1 MAVNNSLFESE
12 SPLPFNHLDD
22 TAFNAVL
29 YEFEHGPL
37 NFNLDRLESLI
48 FNPIEYLPSTLE
60 NSFITNLDPD
70 LNFNELMPSNSRY
83 MIESEVNELVTDKPC
98 NSGMS
103 FLHINCRSLIG
114 NFDRFRVLTTNLLD
128 SFSVIGVSET
138 WLNDDTF
145 NMVNLP
151 GYNFIS
157 NHRRG
162 KTGGGVGLYLGDYF
176 QYKLIQDCNISNPE
190 VIESLFVEISNP
202 LGKNIIVGTVYRPP
216 NQNLV
221 SFIEDFNKILSI
233 ISKDNKQ
240 CYIMG
245 DFNLDLLHCDHHAYT
260 QEFIDSLFSH
270 MFIPLI
276 NKPTRLT
283 SHSAT
288 LIDNIFTNC
297 FTQNIVNGI
306 ILNDLS
312 DHLPVFALSSTKFEK
327 PNNETTYYTRDYND
341 LNIIK
346 FQTKLSQVEWTRVLI
361 GQDPNR
367 LYDVFAEEY
376 YRHFEDCFPL
386 KISKLNSCRKSKSPW
401 ITKGLLTSV
410 KKKNKLYKKY
420 LANPTPVRDSQYKRY
435 KNKLNH
441 LIRISKKTYYDKKF
455 ELAKS
460 DLKTTWKLI
469 NEVTNLKR
477 KKPSLPSS
485 FRSNNMTI
493 NEPSKIA
500 NDFCKYFSEIGP
512 SLARKIPP
520 TNRSFHEFLGPTI
533 SETIFLKP
541 TTVNEL
547 REICMSF
554 KNGKAPGYDNLP
566 IHIIKKSF
574 ELISEPLMLV
584 INSSLEA
591 GLFPDKLKVA
601 KIIPIYKAGEV
612 DTFTNYRPISI
623 LSSFSKI
630 YERVMYNRLVEFTN
644 KLEIYYCHQF
654 GFRTNHSTNLALTHL
669 INKIATAIDQKEITA
684 SVFLDLSK
692 AFDTLNHDILF
703 SKLERYGIRG
713 VALNWVKSYFNNRT
727 QFVQYNKFSSARIAI
742 QCGVPQGS
750 ILGPLFFILY
760 INDLPNASHLVKP
773 LLFADDT
780 SICYA
785 SSDPIVLATVLNEA
799 LLNISTWMKANKLS
813 VNIDKTNYI
822 IFQPTQKKSTYEI
835 LLLLDDRLITQKKQI
850 KFLGVLLDENLS
862 WKPHINY
869 VCKKV
874 SKSIGVIYRARF
886 NLSKS
891 TKLSL
896 YYTLI
901 YPYLIYCNTIWS
913 STYVSN
919 LKRLQIL
926 QKRIV
931 RLLTSSSFLA
941 HTAPLFKKLKILDI
955 NKINSFC
962 TGIFMYSYHNK
973 LLPPPFLNLF
983 STSNQF
989 HNYNTRNADTYR
1001 SHACRTNIKQFT
1013 MLSRGPKLWNSLPDT
1028 VKNAGTL
1035 NCFRNRIRKYLL
1047 QC

>member
-1 MAVNNSLFESE
+1 
-12 SPLPFNHLDD
+12 
-22 TAFNAVL
+22 
-29 YEFEHGPL
+29 
-37 NFNLDRLESLI
+37 
-48 FNPIEYLPSTLE
+48 
-60 NSFITNLDPD
+60 
-70 LNFNELMPSNSRY
+70 
-83 MIESEVNELVTDKPC
+83 
-98 NSGMS
+98 
-103 FLHINCRSLIG
+103 
-114 NFDRFRVLTTNLLD
+114 
-128 SFSVIGVSET
+128 
-138 WLNDDTF
+138 
-145 NMVNLP
+145 
-151 GYNFIS
+151 
-157 NHRRG
+157 
-162 KTGGGVGLYLGDYF
+162 
-176 QYKLIQDCNISNPE
+176 
-190 VIESLFVEISNP
+190 
-202 LGKNIIVGTVYRPP
+202 
-216 NQNLV
+216 
-221 SFIEDFNKILSI
+221 
-233 ISKDNKQ
+233 
-240 CYIMG
+240 
-245 DFNLDLLHCDHHAYT
+245 
-260 QEFIDSLFSH
+260 
-270 MFIPLI
+270 
-276 NKPTRLT
+276 
-283 SHSAT
+283 
-288 LIDNIFTNC
+288 
-297 FTQNIVNGI
+297 
-306 ILNDLS
+306 
-312 DHLPVFALSSTKFEK
+312 
-327 PNNETTYYTRDYND
+327 
-341 LNIIK
+341 
-346 FQTKLSQVEWTRVLI
+346 
-361 GQDPNR
+361 
-367 LYDVFAEEY
+367 
-376 YRHFEDCFPL
+376 
-386 KISKLNSCRKSKSPW
+386 
-401 ITKGLLTSV
+401 
-410 KKKNKLYKKY
+410 
-420 LANPTPVRDSQYKRY
+420 
-435 KNKLNH
+435 
-441 LIRISKKTYYDKKF
+441 
-455 ELAKS
+455 
-460 DLKTTWKLI
+460 
-469 NEVTNLKR
+469 
-477 KKPSLPSS
+477 
-485 FRSNNMTI
+485 
-493 NEPSKIA
+493 
-500 NDFCKYFSEIGP
+500 
-512 SLARKIPP
+512 
-520 TNRSFHEFLGPTI
+520 
-533 SETIFLKP
+533 
-541 TTVNEL
+541 
-547 REICMSF
+547 MSF

-727 QFVQYNKFSSARIAI
+727 QFVQYNKFSSARIAT

-799 LLNISTWMKANKLS
+799 SLNISTWMKANKLS

-869 VCKKV
+869 VCKKI

-955 NKINSFC
+955 NGINSFLYRY
-962 TGIFMYSYHNK
+962 IHVF
-973 LLPPPFLNLF
+973 LP
-983 STSNQF
+983 
-989 HNYNTRNADTYR
+989 
-1001 SHACRTNIKQFT
+1001 
-1013 MLSRGPKLWNSLPDT
+1013 
-1028 VKNAGTL
+1028 
-1035 NCFRNRIRKYLL
+1035 
-1047 QC
+1047 

>member
-1 MAVNNSLFESE
+1 
-12 SPLPFNHLDD
+12 
-22 TAFNAVL
+22 
-29 YEFEHGPL
+29 
-37 NFNLDRLESLI
+37 
-48 FNPIEYLPSTLE
+48 
-60 NSFITNLDPD
+60 
-70 LNFNELMPSNSRY
+70 
-83 MIESEVNELVTDKPC
+83 
-98 NSGMS
+98 
-103 FLHINCRSLIG
+103 
-114 NFDRFRVLTTNLLD
+114 
-128 SFSVIGVSET
+128 
-138 WLNDDTF
+138 
-145 NMVNLP
+145 
-151 GYNFIS
+151 
-157 NHRRG
+157 
-162 KTGGGVGLYLGDYF
+162 
-176 QYKLIQDCNISNPE
+176 
-190 VIESLFVEISNP
+190 
-202 LGKNIIVGTVYRPP
+202 
-216 NQNLV
+216 
-221 SFIEDFNKILSI
+221 
-233 ISKDNKQ
+233 
-240 CYIMG
+240 
-245 DFNLDLLHCDHHAYT
+245 
-260 QEFIDSLFSH
+260 
-270 MFIPLI
+270 
-276 NKPTRLT
+276 
-283 SHSAT
+283 
-288 LIDNIFTNC
+288 
-297 FTQNIVNGI
+297 
-306 ILNDLS
+306 
-312 DHLPVFALSSTKFEK
+312 
-327 PNNETTYYTRDYND
+327 
-341 LNIIK
+341 
-346 FQTKLSQVEWTRVLI
+346 
-361 GQDPNR
+361 
-367 LYDVFAEEY
+367 
-376 YRHFEDCFPL
+376 
-386 KISKLNSCRKSKSPW
+386 
-401 ITKGLLTSV
+401 
-410 KKKNKLYKKY
+410 
-420 LANPTPVRDSQYKRY
+420 
-435 KNKLNH
+435 
-441 LIRISKKTYYDKKF
+441 
-455 ELAKS
+455 
-460 DLKTTWKLI
+460 
-469 NEVTNLKR
+469 
-477 KKPSLPSS
+477 
-485 FRSNNMTI
+485 
-493 NEPSKIA
+493 
-500 NDFCKYFSEIGP
+500 
-512 SLARKIPP
+512 
-520 TNRSFHEFLGPTI
+520 
-533 SETIFLKP
+533 
-541 TTVNEL
+541 
-547 REICMSF
+547 MSF

-612 DTFTNYRPISI
+612 DIFTNYRPISI
-623 LSSFSKI
+623 LTSFSKI

-669 INKIATAIDQKEITA
+669 INKIATAIDQKEIIA

-727 QFVQYNKFSSARIAI
+727 QFVQYNKFSSARIAT

-773 LLFADDT
+773 LLFVDDT

-822 IFQPTQKKSTYEI
+822 IFQPTQKKSCTYEI

-919 LKRLQIL
+919 LKRLQVL

-955 NKINSFC
+955 NGIDSFC

-973 LLPPPFLNLF
+973 LLPPPFLTYLAPA
-983 STSNQF
+983 TSF
-989 HNYNTRNADTYR
+989 
-1001 SHACRTNIKQFT
+1001 IIII
-1013 MLSRGPKLWNSLPDT
+1013 LE
-1028 VKNAGTL
+1028 TL
-1035 NCFRNRIRKYLL
+1035 THIVHMHVELI
-1047 QC
+1047 

>member
-83 MIESEVNELVTDKPC
+83 MIESEVNELVKDKPC

-955 NKINSFC
+955 NRINSFC
-962 TGIFMYSYHNK
+962 TGLFMYSYHNK

>member
-37 NFNLDRLESLI
+37 NFDLDRLESLI

-70 LNFNELMPSNSRY
+70 LNFNDLMPSNSRY
-83 MIESEVNELVTDKPC
+83 MIESEVNELVRDKPC

-346 FQTKLSQVEWTRVLI
+346 FQTKLSQIEWTRVLI

-591 GLFPDKLKVA
+591 GLFPDKSKVA

-669 INKIATAIDQKEITA
+669 VNKIATAIDQKEITA

-692 AFDTLNHDILF
+692 AFDTLNHYILF

-727 QFVQYNKFSSARIAI
+727 QFVQYNKFSSARIAT

-955 NKINSFC
+955 NGINSFC

>member
-1 MAVNNSLFESE
+1 
-12 SPLPFNHLDD
+12 
-22 TAFNAVL
+22 
-29 YEFEHGPL
+29 
-37 NFNLDRLESLI
+37 
-48 FNPIEYLPSTLE
+48 
-60 NSFITNLDPD
+60 
-70 LNFNELMPSNSRY
+70 
-83 MIESEVNELVTDKPC
+83 
-98 NSGMS
+98 
-103 FLHINCRSLIG
+103 
-114 NFDRFRVLTTNLLD
+114 
-128 SFSVIGVSET
+128 
-138 WLNDDTF
+138 
-145 NMVNLP
+145 
-151 GYNFIS
+151 
-157 NHRRG
+157 
-162 KTGGGVGLYLGDYF
+162 
-176 QYKLIQDCNISNPE
+176 
-190 VIESLFVEISNP
+190 
-202 LGKNIIVGTVYRPP
+202 
-216 NQNLV
+216 
-221 SFIEDFNKILSI
+221 
-233 ISKDNKQ
+233 
-240 CYIMG
+240 MG

-367 LYDVFAEEY
+367 LFDVFAEEY

-785 SSDPIVLATVLNEA
+785 SCDPIVLATVLNEA

-835 LLLLDDRLITQKKQI
+835 LLLHDDRLITQKKQI

-869 VCKKV
+869 VCKKF

-941 HTAPLFKKLKILDI
+941 HTASLFKKLKILDI
-955 NKINSFC
+955 NRINSFC
-962 TGIFMYSYHNK
+962 TGLFMYSYHNK

>member
-1 MAVNNSLFESE
+1 MAVNNPLFESE

-37 NFNLDRLESLI
+37 NFDLDRLESLI

-70 LNFNELMPSNSRY
+70 LNFNDLMPSNSRY
-83 MIESEVNELVTDKPC
+83 MIESEVNELVRDKPC

-346 FQTKLSQVEWTRVLI
+346 FQTKLSQIEWTRVLI

-520 TNRSFHEFLGPTI
+520 TNRSFHKFLSPTI

-727 QFVQYNKFSSARIAI
+727 QFVQYNKFSSARIAT

-955 NKINSFC
+955 NGINSFC

>member
-376 YRHFEDCFPL
+376 YRHFADCFPL

-410 KKKNKLYKKY
+410 KKK
-420 LANPTPVRDSQYKRY
+420 
-435 KNKLNH
+435 
-441 LIRISKKTYYDKKF
+441 
-455 ELAKS
+455 E
-460 DLKTTWKLI
+460 
-469 NEVTNLKR
+469 
-477 KKPSLPSS
+477 
-485 FRSNNMTI
+485 
-493 NEPSKIA
+493 
-500 NDFCKYFSEIGP
+500 
-512 SLARKIPP
+512 
-520 TNRSFHEFLGPTI
+520 
-533 SETIFLKP
+533 
-541 TTVNEL
+541 
-547 REICMSF
+547 
-554 KNGKAPGYDNLP
+554 
-566 IHIIKKSF
+566 
-574 ELISEPLMLV
+574 
-584 INSSLEA
+584 
-591 GLFPDKLKVA
+591 
-601 KIIPIYKAGEV
+601 
-612 DTFTNYRPISI
+612 
-623 LSSFSKI
+623 
-630 YERVMYNRLVEFTN
+630 
-644 KLEIYYCHQF
+644 
-654 GFRTNHSTNLALTHL
+654 
-669 INKIATAIDQKEITA
+669 
-684 SVFLDLSK
+684 
-692 AFDTLNHDILF
+692 
-703 SKLERYGIRG
+703 
-713 VALNWVKSYFNNRT
+713 
-727 QFVQYNKFSSARIAI
+727 
-742 QCGVPQGS
+742 
-750 ILGPLFFILY
+750 
-760 INDLPNASHLVKP
+760 
-773 LLFADDT
+773 
-780 SICYA
+780 
-785 SSDPIVLATVLNEA
+785 
-799 LLNISTWMKANKLS
+799 
-813 VNIDKTNYI
+813 
-822 IFQPTQKKSTYEI
+822 
-835 LLLLDDRLITQKKQI
+835 
-850 KFLGVLLDENLS
+850 
-862 WKPHINY
+862 
-869 VCKKV
+869 
-874 SKSIGVIYRARF
+874 
-886 NLSKS
+886 
-891 TKLSL
+891 
-896 YYTLI
+896 
-901 YPYLIYCNTIWS
+901 
-913 STYVSN
+913 
-919 LKRLQIL
+919 
-926 QKRIV
+926 
-931 RLLTSSSFLA
+931 
-941 HTAPLFKKLKILDI
+941 
-955 NKINSFC
+955 
-962 TGIFMYSYHNK
+962 
-973 LLPPPFLNLF
+973 
-983 STSNQF
+983 
-989 HNYNTRNADTYR
+989 
-1001 SHACRTNIKQFT
+1001 
-1013 MLSRGPKLWNSLPDT
+1013 
-1028 VKNAGTL
+1028 
-1035 NCFRNRIRKYLL
+1035 
-1047 QC
+1047 

>member
-1 MAVNNSLFESE
+1 MRNEYFW
-12 SPLPFNHLDD
+12 
-22 TAFNAVL
+22 
-29 YEFEHGPL
+29 
-37 NFNLDRLESLI
+37 NFSCIIVYSQQVHFL
-48 FNPIEYLPSTLE
+48 
-60 NSFITNLDPD
+60 
-70 LNFNELMPSNSRY
+70 
-83 MIESEVNELVTDKPC
+83 
-98 NSGMS
+98 SGMS
-103 FLHINCRSLIG
+103 KYYTIRNRTSECGLNVTCY
-114 NFDRFRVLTTNLLD
+114 TNMYL
-128 SFSVIGVSET
+128 
-138 WLNDDTF
+138 
-145 NMVNLP
+145 
-151 GYNFIS
+151 
-157 NHRRG
+157 
-162 KTGGGVGLYLGDYF
+162 KTYMD
-176 QYKLIQDCNISNPE
+176 
-190 VIESLFVEISNP
+190 
-202 LGKNIIVGTVYRPP
+202 
-216 NQNLV
+216 
-221 SFIEDFNKILSI
+221 
-233 ISKDNKQ
+233 
-240 CYIMG
+240 
-245 DFNLDLLHCDHHAYT
+245 
-260 QEFIDSLFSH
+260 
-270 MFIPLI
+270 
-276 NKPTRLT
+276 
-283 SHSAT
+283 
-288 LIDNIFTNC
+288 IFTN
-297 FTQNIVNGI
+297 
-306 ILNDLS
+306 ILKM
-312 DHLPVFALSSTKFEK
+312 VTTSS
-327 PNNETTYYTRDYND
+327 
-341 LNIIK
+341 
-346 FQTKLSQVEWTRVLI
+346 Q
-361 GQDPNR
+361 
-367 LYDVFAEEY
+367 
-376 YRHFEDCFPL
+376 
-386 KISKLNSCRKSKSPW
+386 
-401 ITKGLLTSV
+401 
-410 KKKNKLYKKY
+410 
-420 LANPTPVRDSQYKRY
+420 
-435 KNKLNH
+435 
-441 LIRISKKTYYDKKF
+441 
-455 ELAKS
+455 
-460 DLKTTWKLI
+460 
-469 NEVTNLKR
+469 
-477 KKPSLPSS
+477 
-485 FRSNNMTI
+485 
-493 NEPSKIA
+493 
-500 NDFCKYFSEIGP
+500 
-512 SLARKIPP
+512 
-520 TNRSFHEFLGPTI
+520 
-533 SETIFLKP
+533 
-541 TTVNEL
+541 
-547 REICMSF
+547 
-554 KNGKAPGYDNLP
+554 
-566 IHIIKKSF
+566 
-574 ELISEPLMLV
+574 
-584 INSSLEA
+584 
-591 GLFPDKLKVA
+591 
-601 KIIPIYKAGEV
+601 
-612 DTFTNYRPISI
+612 
-623 LSSFSKI
+623 
-630 YERVMYNRLVEFTN
+630 
-644 KLEIYYCHQF
+644 
-654 GFRTNHSTNLALTHL
+654 
-669 INKIATAIDQKEITA
+669 IATAIDQKEITA

-901 YPYLIYCNTIWS
+901 YPYLIYCNTILS

-955 NKINSFC
+955 NRINSFC
-962 TGIFMYSYHNK
+962 TGLFMYSYHNK

-1028 VKNAGTL
+1028 VKNAGKL

>member
-37 NFNLDRLESLI
+37 NFDLDRLESLI

-221 SFIEDFNKILSI
+221 SFIEDFNKIISI

-955 NKINSFC
+955 NRINSFC
-962 TGIFMYSYHNK
+962 TGLFMYSYHNK

>member
-1 MAVNNSLFESE
+1 LFESE

-37 NFNLDRLESLI
+37 NFDLDRLESLI

-70 LNFNELMPSNSRY
+70 LNFNDLMPSNSRY
-83 MIESEVNELVTDKPC
+83 MIESEVNELVRDKPC

-346 FQTKLSQVEWTRVLI
+346 FQTKLSQIEWTRVLI

-727 QFVQYNKFSSARIAI
+727 QFVQYNKFSSARIAT

-955 NKINSFC
+955 NGINSFC

>member
-1 MAVNNSLFESE
+1 MAVNNPLFESE

-37 NFNLDRLESLI
+37 NFDLDRLESLI

-70 LNFNELMPSNSRY
+70 LNFNDLMPSNSRY
-83 MIESEVNELVTDKPC
+83 MIESEINELVTDKPC

-346 FQTKLSQVEWTRVLI
+346 FQTKLSQIEWTRVLI

-367 LYDVFAEEY
+367 LYYVFAEEY

-727 QFVQYNKFSSARIAI
+727 QFVQYNKFSSARIAT

-955 NKINSFC
+955 NGINSFC

>member
-822 IFQPTQKKSTYEI
+822 IFQPTQKKSMYEI

-955 NKINSFC
+955 NRINSFC
-962 TGIFMYSYHNK
+962 TGLFMYSYHNK

>member
-221 SFIEDFNKILSI
+221 SFIEHFNKILSI

-835 LLLLDDRLITQKKQI
+835 ILLLDDRLITQKKQI
-850 KFLGVLLDENLS
+850 KFLGVLLDENRS

-955 NKINSFC
+955 NRINSFC
-962 TGIFMYSYHNK
+962 TGLFMYSYHNK